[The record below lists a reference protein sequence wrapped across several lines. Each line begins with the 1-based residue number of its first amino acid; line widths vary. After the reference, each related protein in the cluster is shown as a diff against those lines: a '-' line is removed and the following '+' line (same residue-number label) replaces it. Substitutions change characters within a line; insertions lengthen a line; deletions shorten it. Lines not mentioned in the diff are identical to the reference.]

1 MRPIIFLYIDDVIA
15 TNPDYSGLD
24 VASFFKG
31 ELGMESVDLWTKLFL
46 PNAVSNLF
54 ALNKEFLPEY
64 VITSSWTNYLN
75 RPQLQSVFQKTG
87 LDFIGEN
94 LHIQWTTPKLNIS
107 GRLIE
112 LQNWIARF
120 GNGSQ
125 PILIIDDTESGW
137 NLEKS
142 DFDLNGQ
149 IVFCEPRI
157 GLVEHRLDKARQIL
171 RPQILTNTI
180 EQK

>member
-1 MRPIIFLYIDDVIA
+1 MRPLIFLDIDDVIA
-15 TNPDYSGLD
+15 INSDYSGSK

-31 ELGMESVDLWTKLFL
+31 ELGIEAADLWTKLFL

-54 ALNKEFLPEY
+54 ALHKEFLPEY
-64 VITSSWTNYLN
+64 VITSSWTNYLD

-94 LHIQWTTPKLNIS
+94 LHFQWTTPKSTIA

-112 LQNWIARF
+112 LQTWIARF
-120 GNGSQ
+120 GNESQ
-125 PILIIDDTESGW
+125 LVLIIDDTESGW

-142 DFDLNGQ
+142 VFDLNEQ

-157 GLVEHRLDKARQIL
+157 GFVKHRLDKARQIL
-171 RPQILTNTI
+171 RRQIHTNTI